1 LCRNLPGMS
10 PRGRFIVLEG
20 GEGVGKTTQ
29 AERLAVR
36 LGARLTREPG
46 GTVLGEATRTL
57 LLDPRLDS
65 VAPRAELLLMVAAR
79 AQHVAEVILPA
90 LESGRDVVC
99 DRFSGSTLA
108 YQGFGRGLP
117 LAEVRLA
124 CELATSGLEPDRTI
138 LIDIDPGLAATR
150 PRADRPDRIEAA
162 GADFHERVRR
172 GFLELAAG
180 PGWVVVDGAAP
191 PDEVAAA
198 IDAAIDA
205 LAAPTATPAG
215 RAGAAPT

>member
-1 LCRNLPGMS
+1 MS

>member
-1 LCRNLPGMS
+1 MS

-205 LAAPTATPAG
+205 LAAPT
-215 RAGAAPT
+215 

>member
-1 LCRNLPGMS
+1 MCRNLPGMS

-108 YQGFGRGLP
+108 YHGFGRGLP

-205 LAAPTATPAG
+205 LSAPTATPAG